1 MSAAISNDLPS
12 AAVVVRRTIAASAE
26 DLFDAWLDP
35 QALAQW
41 MRPGTI
47 QSTVARVEPR
57 VGGQYEIIMQSAS
70 GPIVHK
76 GVYRTIDRPRR
87 LVFTWISAPTE
98 LKETLVTVDFI
109 PAHNGTEVIVTH
121 EQLPESA
128 KAGHHKGWTSGLEHL
143 DEACQQGVIG
153 KP

>member
-1 MSAAISNDLPS
+1 MSAAIVNTMAS

-47 QSTVARVEPR
+47 DSTVAQVEAR
-57 VGGQYEIIMQSAS
+57 VGGAYLITMQGQS

-76 GVYRTIDRPRR
+76 GVYRTIDRPKR
-87 LVFTWISAPTE
+87 LVFTWISGHTE
-98 LKETLVTVDFI
+98 NRETLVTVDFVRVEKR
-109 PAHNGTEVIVTH
+109 TEVIVTH

-128 KAGHHKGWTSGLEHL
+128 MPSHSNGWTSGLQHL
-143 DEACQQGVIG
+143 DEACQQGLIG
-153 KP
+153 

>member
-1 MSAAISNDLPS
+1 MSVASVNAAAS

-35 QALAQW
+35 HALAQW

-47 QSTVARVEPR
+47 NSTVARVEAR
-57 VGGQYEIIMQSAS
+57 VGGAYEITMQGQS

-76 GVYRTIDRPRR
+76 GVYRAIERPRR

-98 LKETLVTVDFI
+98 HQETLVTVDFVKLDRR
-109 PAHNGTEVIVTH
+109 TEVIVTH

-128 KAGHHKGWTSGLEHL
+128 MPSHRNGWTRGLEHL
-143 DEACQQGVIG
+143 DEACQKGLLG
-153 KP
+153 

>member
-1 MSAAISNDLPS
+1 MNAAVVS

-35 QALAQW
+35 EALAQW

-47 QSTVARVEPR
+47 NSTVARVEPK
-57 VGGQYEIIMQSAS
+57 VGGAYEITMQGQS

-76 GVYRTIDRPRR
+76 GVYKTIDRPNR
-87 LVFTWISAPTE
+87 LVFTWISGPTGNI
-98 LKETLVTVDFI
+98 ETLVTVDFVKVDKR
-109 PAHNGTEVIVTH
+109 TEVIVTH

-128 KAGHHKGWTSGLEHL
+128 MPSHRNGWTSGLEHL
-143 DEACQQGVIG
+143 DEACQKGLIG
-153 KP
+153 